1 MINLL
6 KRTISGAAFVI
17 IIVASLLICKYT
29 YAAVLVAM
37 TVISMLEFY
46 RMTMGKRYLGSQVLS
61 ILAAVILFMLTFAY
75 RGFDFPGRLVILAVV
90 PIFVVMINSLYAK
103 DKTEFGKFA
112 NLYTAILYIAVPLA
126 MTNFIVFN
134 ASGDYD
140 GRLLL
145 SFFIIIWASDIG
157 GYLFGMSL
165 GQKFGKKLWP
175 EISPKKSWI
184 GVWGGLLMSVAAA
197 VVLNLTGVFHYEMY
211 HCIIM
216 AILMDIT
223 GVYGDLIESQW
234 KRHYC
239 IKDSGHIMP
248 GHGGMLDRL
257 DSAFLAIPTGV
268 IYLVVINVL

>member
-46 RMTMGKRYLGSQVLS
+46 RMTMGKKYLGSQVLS

-157 GYLFGMSL
+157 AYLFGMSL

>member
-46 RMTMGKRYLGSQVLS
+46 RMTMGKKYLGSQVLS

-145 SFFIIIWASDIG
+145 SFFIIIWASDID